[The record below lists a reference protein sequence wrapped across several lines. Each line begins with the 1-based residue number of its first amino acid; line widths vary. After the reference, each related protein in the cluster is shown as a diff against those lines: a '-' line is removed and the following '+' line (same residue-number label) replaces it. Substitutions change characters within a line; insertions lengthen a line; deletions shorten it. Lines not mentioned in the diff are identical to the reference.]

1 MAPDASIL
9 KGSNFPTSLPLT
21 SKTQSPRSYLLTSIL
36 NNHLGEQTAY
46 LFSVLLSNGRLNLI
60 QLQQRSKL
68 KPTVIKRCLVSLIQ
82 LNCVVYF
89 KEDNYGKP
97 STIYY
102 YANEE
107 GAFKLLYA
115 NEIVLTIK
123 KFYKGEI
130 FASIIQNVLSSG
142 NLTIND
148 YLSSLSSSASNSKKL
163 SKTEKLEI
171 EKCFSYLTKDK
182 WLIPID
188 ESFFQSSYDN
198 FNKIYK
204 IQNNKINKEFQGKV
218 ISQTKK
224 LNIVNEATKDLYLK
238 KYIINHELNLK
249 LYKSANNNFDD
260 DADDDDDDDESDISM
275 NGNTNNGDLDASGM
289 FQKVSNDIPLT
300 VNFDR
305 FLKKQRSVHLESE
318 VRHRVGN
325 ISAKI
330 YRLLLNKIEVKS
342 RSVRNIEI
350 ELERYLSNVGASTV
364 GFDPTTQDSIKA
376 SMELKDQEK
385 GLNITSV
392 DIYKELVKNGYLF
405 NINENDLL
413 NTIFDS
419 SNSDSIERKRKLN
432 NKNNSNSNKKVKL
445 EVLDSI
451 DKIKKEDDDGNENG
465 MDANDDGDGDDDD
478 FDYTNGTN
486 GSKDEANSKIIDII
500 DEHLKLL
507 CDDTKLSFLKSSG
520 GSSYYVP
527 FTKLMSEFTSHSYK
541 QHIKHIFGQDILR
554 ILNCVE
560 DNKLIDEKTISRLAL
575 MKEPHIRSCL
585 ARMTS
590 FELIEIQEIPKT
602 QDRSAMRAVFA
613 FRHKYSKSVKLI
625 CESLFFNMGECLER
639 IELLKSH
646 NKILLDKISR
656 EDVKGREHEL
666 LLTSE
671 LKQLQTIF
679 ENEKLGLAKFNR
691 LKSSAEIFY
700 FFEE

>member
-68 KPTVIKRCLVSLIQ
+68 KPIVIKRCLVSLIQ

-148 YLSSLSSSASNSKKL
+148 YLSSLSSSSNSKNL
-163 SKTEKLEI
+163 NKTEKLEI

-188 ESFFQSSYDN
+188 ESFFQSNYDN

-224 LNIVNEATKDLYLK
+224 LNIVKEATKDVYLK

-249 LYKSANNNFDD
+249 LYQSANNNFDD
-260 DADDDDDDDESDISM
+260 DESDDNDNDDSDISM
-275 NGNTNNGDLDASGM
+275 NGNADLDASGM
-289 FQKVSNDIPLT
+289 FQKVNNDIPLT

-305 FLKKQRSVHLESE
+305 FLKKQRSIHLESE
-318 VRHRVGN
+318 VRHRIGN

-330 YRLLLNKIEVKS
+330 YRLLLNKIEIKS
-342 RSVRNIEI
+342 RSVKNIEI

-364 GFDPTTQDSIKA
+364 GFDPTTQNSLKS

-385 GLNITSV
+385 GLNITSM
-392 DIYKELVKNGYLF
+392 DIYKELIKNGYLF

-451 DKIKKEDDDGNENG
+451 DKIKKEE
-465 MDANDDGDGDDDD
+465 DDDD
-478 FDYTNGTN
+478 NEIGNNDEDDEDEDDFNYTNGTN
-486 GSKDEANSKIIDII
+486 GSKAEANSKIIDII

-527 FTKLMSEFTSHSYK
+527 FTKLMSEFTSHTYK
-541 QHIKHIFGQDILR
+541 QHIKNIFGQDILR
-554 ILNCVE
+554 ILNCIE

-613 FRHKYSKSVKLI
+613 FRHKYNKSVKLI

-639 IELLKSH
+639 IELLKSD

>member
-68 KPTVIKRCLVSLIQ
+68 KPIVIKRCLVSLIQ

-148 YLSSLSSSASNSKKL
+148 YLSSLSSSSNSKNL
-163 SKTEKLEI
+163 NKTEKLEI

-188 ESFFQSSYDN
+188 ESFFQSNYDN

-224 LNIVNEATKDLYLK
+224 LNIVKEATKDLYLK

-260 DADDDDDDDESDISM
+260 DESDNDNDDSDISM
-275 NGNTNNGDLDASGM
+275 NGNADLDASGM
-289 FQKVSNDIPLT
+289 FQKVNNDIPLT

-305 FLKKQRSVHLESE
+305 FLKKQRSIHLESE
-318 VRHRVGN
+318 VRHRIGN

-330 YRLLLNKIEVKS
+330 YRLLLNKIEIKS
-342 RSVRNIEI
+342 RSVKNIEI

-364 GFDPTTQDSIKA
+364 GFDPTTQNSLKS

-385 GLNITSV
+385 GLNITSM
-392 DIYKELVKNGYLF
+392 DIYKELIKNGYLF

-451 DKIKKEDDDGNENG
+451 DKIKKEDDDDNEIGN
-465 MDANDDGDGDDDD
+465 NDEDDEDEDD
-478 FDYTNGTN
+478 FNYTNGTN
-486 GSKDEANSKIIDII
+486 GSKAEANSKIIDII

-527 FTKLMSEFTSHSYK
+527 FTKLMSEFTSHTYK
-541 QHIKHIFGQDILR
+541 QHIKNIFGQDILR
-554 ILNCVE
+554 ILNCIE

-613 FRHKYSKSVKLI
+613 FRHKYNKSVKLI

-639 IELLKSH
+639 IELLKSD